1 MGWHPSH
8 RCSND
13 ACLPWTE
20 VGCWP
25 AGRDGIAA
33 TGQTSSMADAAI
45 PVNRDRDATGRA
57 RNARP
62 RDALGRPL
70 PYGSAD
76 VPRQPEGQRR
86 TPDETIVEAQRLL
99 DAGLPFHAHEVFED
113 AWKASAGPDRALW
126 KGLAQL
132 AVGLTHVGRGNL
144 RGARTLLHRGAG
156 AIAPYRDDP
165 PYDLDIASLCR
176 WVDDAVADL
185 DGPDPVAVLGLPQL
199 RTVR

>member
-1 MGWHPSH
+1 MTGGVPGRS
-8 RCSND
+8 D
-13 ACLPWTE
+13 ADLLPGRTTTRPGHTHDMAE
-20 VGCWP
+20 APVP
-25 AGRDGIAA
+25 A
-33 TGQTSSMADAAI
+33 T
-45 PVNRDRDATGRA
+45 RDRDATGRA

-76 VPRQPEGQRR
+76 VPRQPEGIRR

-113 AWKASAGPDRALW
+113 AWKTSTGLDRALW

-144 RGARTLLHRGAG
+144 RGAGTLLQRGAD

-165 PYDLDIASLCR
+165 PYDLDVDGLCH
-176 WVDDAVADL
+176 WAGDAVADL
-185 DGPDPVAVLGLPQL
+185 GGVDPVAVPALPQL